1 MPQKVRKPQVKTV
14 PPSDAL
20 PTLES
25 LIVGIYECGSIK
37 KRAEAEREKQ
47 QIQGIPLFKI
57 LGETTIVVPQGDVDL
72 QGTLVE
78 PKDIPVLDE
87 EGFLKDLTAAQR
99 KEVTKQEID
108 PARAGNLYKQFLA
121 SLTPTQR
128 KAVVKTIVDKDK
140 LDDAVSKG
148 IVSMD
153 TVADHT
159 SLVPGAKPHIR
170 VTATK
175 SEPR

>member
-1 MPQKVRKPQVKTV
+1 MPQKVRKPQSKTV

-25 LIVGIYECGSIK
+25 LIVGIYDCASIA
-37 KRAEAEREKQ
+37 KRAEAERKEQ
-47 QIQGIPLFKI
+47 QAQGIPLFKI
-57 LGETTIVVPQGDVDL
+57 LGSKTVIVPHDDVDL

-78 PKDIPVLDE
+78 PQPIPVLNE
-87 EGFLKDLTAAQR
+87 ETFLKDLTAAQR
-99 KEVTKQEID
+99 REVTVVEID
-108 PARAGNLYKQFLA
+108 PARAPELWKEFIK

-128 KAVVKTIVDKDK
+128 KSVTRESVNKDK
-140 LDDAVSKG
+140 LDDAVSRG

-159 SLVPGAKPHIR
+159 TLQPGAASHIR
-170 VTATK
+170 VTATQAK
-175 SEPR
+175 PR